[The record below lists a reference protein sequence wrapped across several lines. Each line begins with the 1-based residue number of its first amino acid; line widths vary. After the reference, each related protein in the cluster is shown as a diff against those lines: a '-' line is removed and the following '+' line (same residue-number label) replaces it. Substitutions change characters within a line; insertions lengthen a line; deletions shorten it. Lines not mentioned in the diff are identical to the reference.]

1 MSDLG
6 PPLPSLFDDLDPHAS
21 HETVSYTHIIRL
33 TIHEQVAIKLLSM
46 EKGMSE
52 AIVLRQALRLYQL
65 VHAHSKR
72 GHTMIFVDKDGR
84 QVHDFPVGCPALD

>member
-1 MSDLG
+1 MN
-6 PPLPSLFDDLDPHAS
+6 PSLPFRRLVPAAFFGFTGVALGAFGAHALARILAQS
-21 HETVSYTHIIRL
+21 
-33 TIHEQVAIKLLSM
+33 
-46 EKGMSE
+46 GMTE
-52 AIVLRQALRLYQL
+52 AWKTAVLYQL